1 MMSKFAKLLLVAT
14 SLAPIL
20 LTRAFVDALHGRWP
34 EAAASVGAA
43 AGLTALC
50 ILLLS
55 SIQQEARLLDLH
67 SPKTIQSADTQI
79 IGFVLTYL
87 LPLAK
92 PDQTPDDVRV
102 LAFVLLIL
110 GLAFWN
116 SNAYHFN
123 PLLGLL
129 GYHFYEVTFDSDIKF
144 VLITKR
150 SLYNARKL
158 SGFVQLTEYVVLEA
172 KEQSHEKPSQLLR
185 DRRGIRNASDS
196 RVAGPPA

>member
-1 MMSKFAKLLLVAT
+1 MLNKFAKLLLVAT

-50 ILLLS
+50 LLLLS
-55 SIQQEARLLDLH
+55 AARKDAQLLDLH
-67 SPKTIQSADTQI
+67 SPKTIQCADTQI

-92 PDQTPDDVRV
+92 PDSTPDDVRV
-102 LAFVLLIL
+102 LGFVLLLL

-150 SLYNARKL
+150 TLYEARKL
-158 SGFVQLTEYVVLEA
+158 SGFVQLTDYVVFEA
-172 KEQSHEKPSQLLR
+172 KEQSHEKPSQPVR
-185 DRRGIRNASDS
+185 D
-196 RVAGPPA
+196 